1 MVAGGELDRT
11 GSRWMPN
18 GSKDIEIVE
27 RVGLEPHTSANEFDP
42 ERMKARDRG
51 DEEESETAAGTATS
65 NAGD

>member
-1 MVAGGELDRT
+1 
-11 GSRWMPN
+11 MPN

-27 RVGLEPHTSANEFDP
+27 RAGLEPNTSANEFDP
-42 ERMKARDRG
+42 ERVKARDRR